1 MDVRRG
7 IAIVAVLAVLAF
19 GIVPPSPARADT
31 TEALIITGIAIT
43 AYVAFVVIGTS
54 IVYGPPKW
62 TLAPMD
68 MDVRRDAQE
77 PGVRVGPR
85 CRQTSTS
92 LTLVCW

>member
-1 MDVRRG
+1 MDVRRW
-7 IAIVAVLAVLAF
+7 IAIIAVLAVLAF
-19 GIVPPSPARADT
+19 GMVPPSPARADT
-31 TEALIITGIAIT
+31 TEVLIITGIAIS
-43 AYVAFVVIGTS
+43 AYVAVIVIGTS

-68 MDVRRDAQE
+68 VDLRRDAQD

-85 CRQTSTS
+85 CRQTATS